1 MVKRVGLG
9 MLGVVALLGG
19 CGAKT
24 PGGQVAAIVNG
35 REVTLQEINT
45 ELQNANLPANT
56 DKSKA
61 QRAILQ
67 RVIERK
73 LLVQAAED
81 KKLDKSAEYLSQKR
95 RLDETLLAQAYG
107 RQQVAAVALPT
118 NADIDKFMADNAT
131 IFGNRQQLQLDQIR
145 FPIANNMEK
154 LKGIESAK
162 TMDQVATLLTGL
174 GIRFERSPAALDT
187 ATVPPAIMAK
197 INALPTGEPFLVPS
211 NGNVTINLITGRKS
225 VANDPGQARSAAAEA
240 WRQQKVEQLI
250 QGQLNTLKASAK
262 ISYQNGF
269 GPPDPTPRAKP

>member
-9 MLGVVALLGG
+9 MLGAAVLLGG
-19 CGAKT
+19 CGTKT
-24 PGGQVAAIVNG
+24 PGGQVAATVNG

-56 DKSKA
+56 DKTKA

-73 LLVQAAED
+73 LLVQAAEE

-107 RQQVAAVALPT
+107 RQQVAAIAMPSD
-118 NADIDKFMADNAT
+118 ADIKKFMAENPT

-145 FPIANNMEK
+145 FPVANNMGK
-154 LKGIESAK
+154 LKGIEKAK
-162 TMDQVATLLTGL
+162 TMDQVAAFLTGI

-187 ATVPPAIMAK
+187 ATVAPAIMAK
-197 INALPTGEPFLVPS
+197 INALPAGEPFLVPA
-211 NGNVTINLITGRKS
+211 NGNVTINLITGRKA
-225 VANDPGQARSAAAEA
+225 VANDPGQARAAAAEA
-240 WRQQKVEQLI
+240 WRQQKVDQLI
-250 QGQLNTLKASAK
+250 QSQLNALKASAK

-269 GPPDPTPRAKP
+269 GPPAPTPPAKP